1 MLNIKKI
8 DRVFS
13 FIDKTPFEVSNKP
26 EIIRPNKGKI
36 SVLLNY
42 LSKIANIDRH
52 VYHAADGKS
61 LVNLK
66 WEKTLIPQSPPNS
79 QDELLPKE

>member
-1 MLNIKKI
+1 MEEIILQMLNIKNI

-13 FIDKTPFEVSNKP
+13 FIDKTPFEVTNKS
-26 EIIRPNKGKI
+26 EIIRPNKAKI

-42 LSKIANIDRH
+42 LSKMANIDRH

-66 WEKTLIPQSPPNS
+66 W
-79 QDELLPKE
+79 